1 MYYLDLRDKIYGRF
15 HAVFLIAMAVVVAII
30 LLLILRSVLN
40 LRKSN
45 RAKNVARAVKIVSKR
60 TEVDEDGGIYS
71 TNYYVTY
78 LLADGEEVEFRVTRD
93 TYEESKRGNTGY
105 LLYQGDRFLAFKTTY

>member
-30 LLLILRSVLN
+30 MVLILRAILN

-45 RAKNVARAVKIVSKR
+45 RIKNVARAVKIVSKR
-60 TEVDEDGGIYS
+60 TEVDENGGIYT

-78 LLADGEEVEFRVTRD
+78 LLADGEEVEFRVSRD
-93 TYEESKRGNTGY
+93 TYEESKKGNTGY
-105 LLYQGDRFLAFKTTY
+105 LLYQGNRFLAFKTTY